1 MSIDTTLAWVVAFLV
16 VTVAVS
22 AAARR
27 VGWSAPLA
35 LVVIGVAV
43 SYVPGVPRVDVEPDF
58 VLSVLLPPLLFG
70 AALQTSLSDVRAR
83 RESLLLLSVGLVAF
97 TTVVVGLV
105 TWAVVPTLTLA
116 AAFAFGAVVAP
127 TDAVAVSAVTRRAP
141 LPRLLASILDG
152 ESLLNDATAL
162 VALNTAVVAIV
173 AAFDPVR
180 AVGEFVL
187 AVVGG
192 IGIGLLV
199 AFAMGAVRRRL
210 SVAVLDTSLSLV
222 TPYVAFLLAH
232 GIGASGPLA
241 VVVAGLFLGF
251 RAPVLQSAEARLAES
266 LNWRTIQFLLENAVF
281 LLIGLSLPAILRGA
295 LSSGIGLGRAL
306 FVIGVVLVVLVAA
319 RLGWSLAVTAV
330 YRWGPARLR
339 RRSWQWRLDLPVT
352 VAGVRGVVTLA
363 AVFLLPEQTPHRAFL
378 QFLAFVV
385 VIATLLL
392 GLSLPWVIRRGGLP
406 APNLDQ
412 ERMETQLLLAEARAE
427 SLQLVD
433 RLEAGAYDDRAVERV
448 RIDAALLGETLVGD
462 EGVRADRAA
471 AYAELR
477 MLTIV
482 EERRAVLRAR
492 GEGRYPETT
501 VRAVLTVL
509 DIEEAAVR
517 ATLADD
523 AD

>member
-58 VLSVLLPPLLFG
+58 VLSVLLPPLLFA

-392 GLSLPWVIRRGGLP
+392 GLSLPWVIRRVALP

-523 AD
+523 GD